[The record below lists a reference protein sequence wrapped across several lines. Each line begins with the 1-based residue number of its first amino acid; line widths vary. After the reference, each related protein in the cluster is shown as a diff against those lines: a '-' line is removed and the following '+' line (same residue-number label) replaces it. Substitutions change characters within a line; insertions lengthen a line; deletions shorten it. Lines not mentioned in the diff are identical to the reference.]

1 MQNIFI
7 LSNLEVNLLY
17 VANGCIFKFLKFLLI
32 YEILTLIEIIFS
44 NNH

>member
-17 VANGCIFKFLKFLLI
+17 VANECIFKFLKFLLI